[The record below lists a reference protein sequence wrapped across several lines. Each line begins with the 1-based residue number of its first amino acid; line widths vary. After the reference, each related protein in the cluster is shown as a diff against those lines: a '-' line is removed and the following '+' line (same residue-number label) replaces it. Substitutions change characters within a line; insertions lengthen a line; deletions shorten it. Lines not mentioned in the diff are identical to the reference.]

1 MLNLPNNRQGFLD
14 QLQHLI
20 MYLWDM
26 LFKNVLGLEHI
37 KNHLVTTAETGRVA
51 HAQLFVGP
59 EGSGVLPMALAYAQY
74 LLCGNTGGKND
85 GENTV
90 CNTKCNS
97 LTHPD
102 LHFAFPVSNSD
113 KVKSHAVSDHYL
125 EEWRQFIKEQPYGN
139 LFDWYRH
146 IGIEKKQGQIG
157 VDEAQDMVKKLSLK
171 SYEGGYKVLIVWMA
185 EKMNISA
192 ANKLLKLIEEPPN
205 KTILLLLAEEEEQI
219 INTIRSRCQ
228 ILNFPP
234 LAEQVI
240 TDALL
245 LKGVAQTEA
254 LTIALEANGNFN
266 KALDLLNKDSEDLVF
281 ERWFVQWVRSAF
293 KAKGNK
299 GAVQELI
306 LWSEEVAKTGREVQK
321 KFLNYCLTMMRQ
333 ALLLNYKANELVH
346 VKVHME
352 GFDLRKFAPFVHEN
366 NILDIVMELE
376 QAIFHVER
384 NGNSKLI
391 FTDLSIK
398 LTRLLHAKAA

>member
-1 MLNLPNNRQGFLD
+1 
-14 QLQHLI
+14 
-20 MYLWDM
+20 M
-26 LFKNVLGLEHI
+26 LFKNVLGLEHL
-37 KNHLVTTAETGRVA
+37 KNHLVTTADSGRVA
-51 HAQLFVGP
+51 HAQLFIGP

-74 LLCGNTGGKND
+74 LLCRNTGG
-85 GENTV
+85 ENEGGDV
-90 CNTKCNS
+90 LCNTKCAS
-97 LTHPD
+97 LSHPD
-102 LHFAFPVSNSD
+102 LHFAFPVASSD

-125 EEWRQFIKEQPYGN
+125 QEWRQFVKEQPYGN

-171 SYEGGYKVLIVWMA
+171 SYEGGYKILIVWMA

-192 ANKLLKLIEEPPN
+192 ANKLLKLIEEPPE

-228 ILNFPP
+228 ILHFPP
-234 LAEQVI
+234 LAEQNILDELINRGVSQP
-240 TDALL
+240 DAH
-245 LKGVAQTEA
+245 
-254 LTIALEANGNFN
+254 TIAQEAHGNFN

-293 KAKGNK
+293 KARGNK
-299 GAVQELI
+299 AAIQELI
-306 LWSEEVAKTGREVQK
+306 LWSDEVAKTGREVQK
-321 KFLNYCLTMMRQ
+321 QFLNYCLSLMRQ
-333 ALLLNYKANELVH
+333 ALLLNYNAHELVYT
-346 VKVHME
+346 KIHME
-352 GFDLRKFAPFVHEN
+352 DFDLKRFAPFVHEN
-366 NILDIVMELE
+366 NILDIVEELE
-376 QAIFHVER
+376 KAIFHVER

>member
-1 MLNLPNNRQGFLD
+1 
-14 QLQHLI
+14 
-20 MYLWDM
+20 M

-37 KNHLVTTAETGRVA
+37 KNHLVTTADSGRVA
-51 HAQLFVGP
+51 HAQLFIGP

-74 LLCGNTGGKND
+74 LLCSNTGG
-85 GENTV
+85 ENEGGDAV
-90 CNTKCNS
+90 CNTKCAS
-97 LTHPD
+97 LSHPD
-102 LHFAFPVSNSD
+102 LHFAFPVASSD

-125 EEWRQFIKEQPYGN
+125 QEWRQFVKEQSYGN

-171 SYEGGYKVLIVWMA
+171 SYEGGYKILIVWMA

-192 ANKLLKLIEEPPN
+192 ANKLLKLVEEPPQ

-228 ILNFPP
+228 ILHFPP
-234 LAEQVI
+234 LAEQNILDELVNRGVSQP
-240 TDALL
+240 DAHAI
-245 LKGVAQTEA
+245 AQEA
-254 LTIALEANGNFN
+254 HGNFN

-299 GAVQELI
+299 AAIQELI
-306 LWSEEVAKTGREVQK
+306 LWSDEVAKTGREVQK
-321 KFLNYCLTMMRQ
+321 QFLSYCLSIMRQ
-333 ALLLNYKANELVH
+333 ALLLNYNAHELVYT
-346 VKVHME
+346 KIHME
-352 GFDLRKFAPFVHEN
+352 DFDLKRFAPFVHEN
-366 NILDIVMELE
+366 NILDIVEELE
-376 QAIFHVER
+376 KAIFHVER

>member
-1 MLNLPNNRQGFLD
+1 
-14 QLQHLI
+14 
-20 MYLWDM
+20 M

-37 KNHLVTTAETGRVA
+37 KNHLVTTADTGRVA

-74 LLCGNTGGKND
+74 LLCGNSG
-85 GENTV
+85 GENEGANSA
-90 CNTKCNS
+90 CNAKCHT

-125 EEWRQFIKEQPYGN
+125 EEWRQFVKEQPYGN

-157 VDEAQDMVKKLSLK
+157 VDEAQDVVKKLSLK
-171 SYEGGYKVLIVWMA
+171 SYEGGYKVLIIWMA

-192 ANKLLKLIEEPPN
+192 ANKLLKLIEEPPA
-205 KTILLLLAEEEEQI
+205 KTMLLLLAEEEEQI

-228 ILNFPP
+228 ILHFPP
-234 LAEQVI
+234 LAEQAI
-240 TDALL
+240 ADALVNR
-245 LKGVAQTEA
+245 GANPTEA
-254 LTIALEANGNFN
+254 QSISQEANGNFN
-266 KALDLLNKDSEDLVF
+266 KALDLLHKDSEDLVF

-299 GAVQELI
+299 GAIQELL
-306 LWSEEVAKTGREVQK
+306 LWSDEVAKTGREVQK
-321 KFLNYCLTMMRQ
+321 QFLNYCLAIMRQ
-333 ALLLNYKANELVH
+333 ALLLNYKAPELVH
-346 VKVHME
+346 AKIHVE
-352 GFDLRKFAPFVHEN
+352 GFDLQKFAPFVHEN
-366 NILDIVMELE
+366 NILDIVAELE
-376 QAIFHVER
+376 KAIFHVER

>member
-1 MLNLPNNRQGFLD
+1 MLNQPNARQGFLD
-14 QLQHLI
+14 QLQHLK

-59 EGSGVLPMALAYAQY
+59 EGSGVLPMAIAYAQY
-74 LLCGNTGGKND
+74 LLCGNTGGEND

-125 EEWRQFIKEQPYGN
+125 EEWRQFVKEQPYGN

-240 TDALL
+240 TDELL
-245 LKGVAQTEA
+245 LKGVPQTEA

-366 NILDIVMELE
+366 NILDIVQELE

>member
-1 MLNLPNNRQGFLD
+1 
-14 QLQHLI
+14 
-20 MYLWDM
+20 
-26 LFKNVLGLEHI
+26 
-37 KNHLVTTAETGRVA
+37 
-51 HAQLFVGP
+51 
-59 EGSGVLPMALAYAQY
+59 MALAYAQY
-74 LLCGNTGGKND
+74 LLCGNTGGEND
-85 GENTV
+85 GGNTV

-125 EEWRQFIKEQPYGN
+125 EEWRHFVKEQPYGN
-139 LFDWYRH
+139 LFDWYRQ

-171 SYEGGYKVLIVWMA
+171 SYEGGYKILIVWMA

-205 KTILLLLAEEEEQI
+205 KTVLLLLAEDEEQI

-234 LAEQVI
+234 LPEQVI
-240 TDALL
+240 TDELL
-245 LKGVAQTEA
+245 LMGVGQTEA

-299 GAVQELI
+299 GAIQELI

-321 KFLNYCLTMMRQ
+321 KFLNYCLTMIRQ
-333 ALLLNYKANELVH
+333 ALLLNYNANELVYA
-346 VKVHME
+346 KVHLE
-352 GFDLRKFAPFVHEN
+352 GFDLKKFAPFVHEN
-366 NILDIVMELE
+366 NILDIVKELE

>member
-1 MLNLPNNRQGFLD
+1 
-14 QLQHLI
+14 
-20 MYLWDM
+20 M
-26 LFKNVLGLEHI
+26 LFKNVLGLEHL
-37 KNHLVTTAETGRVA
+37 KNHLVTTADSGRVA

-74 LLCGNTGGKND
+74 LLCKNTGG
-85 GENTV
+85 ENEGGDAV
-90 CNTKCNS
+90 CNTKCAS
-97 LTHPD
+97 LSHPD
-102 LHFAFPVSNSD
+102 LHFAFPVASSD

-125 EEWRQFIKEQPYGN
+125 QEWRQFVKEQPYGN

-171 SYEGGYKVLIVWMA
+171 SYEGGYKVLMVWMA

-192 ANKLLKLIEEPPN
+192 ANKLLKLIEEPPE
-205 KTILLLLAEEEEQI
+205 KTVLLLLAEEEEQI

-228 ILNFPP
+228 ILHFPP
-234 LAEQVI
+234 LAEQNI
-240 TDALL
+240 LDELTNR
-245 LKGVAQTEA
+245 GVSQPEAHAIAQEA
-254 LTIALEANGNFN
+254 HGNFN

-293 KAKGNK
+293 KARGNK
-299 GAVQELI
+299 AAIQELI
-306 LWSEEVAKTGREVQK
+306 LWSDEVAKTGREVQK
-321 KFLNYCLTMMRQ
+321 QFLNYCLSLMRQ
-333 ALLLNYKANELVH
+333 ALLLNYNAHELVYT
-346 VKVHME
+346 KIHME
-352 GFDLRKFAPFVHEN
+352 DFDLKRFAPFVHEN
-366 NILDIVMELE
+366 NILDIVEELE
-376 QAIFHVER
+376 KAIFHVER